1 MKALG
6 IVKKKF
12 PQLVCVGCATHTG
25 DLLNEDVGSI
35 PEFAEL
41 VKQSLDIAKFIKG
54 CKYVLKAFKRLIGKD
69 GRMVAI
75 YPLTRFSYAALTM
88 DRVANNSA
96 PIQTLV
102 SENAWKATTTQG
114 MKPAQRTKFEGMVA
128 AYPWTKT
135 ILALNGVFTP
145 MSLTTHFLETRG
157 VRSSMVNRCF
167 AALRVDFTNFKDD
180 DRVKSNFKPKTLK
193 DLINAYDT
201 RYRAGG
207 RLRTALKCDAHTI
220 ASILDPYTTPVFV
233 GYEWLPT
240 DWETQCKR
248 FLKDY
253 YSGDE
258 LEAAMDELKQILLRR
273 GAWGDHINS
282 CQDRIQPPATM
293 SFESNAAK
301 TVWMYKKAMTMT
313 HPVDDWELT
322 GRGMYPKLF
331 PIAVRLLSLAVQ
343 SADVER
349 VCKAH
354 KVIHTKARNRLL
366 TKTVQMLLYTYCNLR
381 LLDASPELGDF
392 LVDAMKGSV
401 DDDEP
406 ELAAGPTEDT
416 DDDDDDESVYDEEVD
431 GPGTGDGTVL

>member
-25 DLLNEDVGSI
+25 DLLNEDVASI

-54 CKYVLKAFKRLIGKD
+54 CKYVLKAFKRIIGKD
-69 GRMVAI
+69 GRMVVI

-88 DRVANNSA
+88 DRVGNNSA

-102 SENAWKATTTQG
+102 SENAWMATTTQG

-135 ILALNGVFTP
+135 ILALNGVFQP
-145 MSLTTHFLETRG
+145 MSLATHFLETRG

-167 AALRVDFTNFKDD
+167 ASLKMDFTNFKDD

-207 RLRTALKCDAHTI
+207 RLRTALKSDAHTM

-258 LEAAMDELKQILLRR
+258 LEAAMNELKQILLRR

-282 CQDRIQPPATM
+282 CQDRIQPPANM

-301 TVWMYKKAMTMT
+301 TVWTYKKAMTMT

-354 KVIHTKARNRLL
+354 KIIHTKARNRLL

-401 DDDEP
+401 DDDGP
-406 ELAAGPTEDT
+406 ELAAGPTEGT
-416 DDDDDDESVYDEEVD
+416 DDEEEEEEEEEEED
-431 GPGTGDGTVL
+431 GPPEVAGTTI